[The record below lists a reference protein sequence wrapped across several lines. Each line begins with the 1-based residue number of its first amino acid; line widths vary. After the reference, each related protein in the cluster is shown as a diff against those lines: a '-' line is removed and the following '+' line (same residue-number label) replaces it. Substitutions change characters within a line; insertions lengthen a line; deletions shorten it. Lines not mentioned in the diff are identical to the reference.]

1 MLIMVVFRSG
11 RIPHFCGLPN
21 KTLQRGVEKY
31 FSCMFKEFLLHCSP
45 AEIKGSPAMNG
56 AGGSVAFRSVFLRSA
71 VGNARD
77 GLRRGLC
84 TWQNRSGYVD
94 SLANQLGCVSGDQM
108 YCN

>member
-1 MLIMVVFRSG
+1 MVVFRSG

-21 KTLQRGVEKY
+21 KTLQRGVENY

-45 AEIKGSPAMNG
+45 AEIKDSPAVNG

-71 VGNARD
+71 VGNARG

-84 TWQNRSGYVD
+84 TWQNRSGFVD

-108 YCN
+108 YCS